1 MWSQASIATGTDTA
15 PAFRREESTK
25 LHGVARTS
33 LDTRGRCGRFKEC
46 MTAAMD
52 YDLDRLAQPE
62 VEPTQFDLDRLGPTE
77 FEHMI
82 QSLAIAE
89 LGIQV
94 TTFGAGKDGGR
105 EATFEG
111 KVAAPRDAGL
121 GLWDGYGIVQ
131 AKTIRFAG
139 VPAKNAETLVA
150 SIGSE
155 LTRFMPSN
163 GNKPE
168 RAPKP
173 DYYIVATNA
182 RLSPAGDT
190 GGVDSLKQ
198 LLRDHPVGLRGHSV
212 WHYEHICRLL
222 DIHDG
227 VRKTYAGF
235 ITAGDILSKLRDM
248 LDGGAAQVGDALK
261 AHAALQIAA
270 REDLNL
276 ETSEFSGA
284 EKLDLSQIAIDLPGR
299 MQDDTDVM
307 VVRHILSAGD
317 GSLRS
322 EIRGGLPYGF
332 VVIGGPGQ
340 GKSTLGQI
348 ICQSYRV
355 GLLDAMNIGITPR
368 IDKAIAGTK
377 ARLAELKLAIPRNR
391 RWPAFVDLSAFADA
405 LAERPAMTAVEY
417 VAQQL
422 RNQGASITPAQVAS
436 WLASWPW
443 VLVLDGLDEV
453 PARESRLAVV
463 SALNELIVESRLN
476 NWDVMIVCTTRPQGY
491 DGEFS
496 ELDPQQMELRNL
508 LPSEGLDYGRR
519 IVNKKFAEDPE
530 KTARVLARMTEAS
543 KQPHSAKLMQ
553 TPLQVSIMEYLLEEL
568 NAVPSTR
575 HELFDG
581 FYRAIYSR
589 ESGKAGHLGKLLK
602 VHSEQVEW
610 VHEQAALYFQVRSE
624 EVGASSVSI
633 SESDIVDLF
642 TKRLREQEFDDSE
655 INSLA
660 SELNKATKQR
670 LVLLVPRRKDQIT
683 FEVKSL
689 QEYMAAR
696 AVTVGDP
703 RDVFDRLDI
712 LAPSAYWRNTWQL
725 AVGRLYSQRPHERD
739 ALLERLRRLDTETP
753 LGRFIGQGAR
763 LAIDLLEGD
772 FALAVP
778 AHRKSLLALSMTQVT
793 RWPGP
798 ELKRLSTIARAAMN
812 STDTSA
818 RALVGDAVTD
828 AFNSTGRSKVG
839 AVAILR
845 DWHKD
850 SGASGIFARARLND
864 DDSWRPDNE
873 RAVGRTKI
881 SIAEVFG
888 GIVRSMDLSDEEA
901 NIWANAGR
909 FLGEVSVVDPVT
921 PAEAVTISRAELPN
935 LLPAQ
940 LVEIMSDLPTQD
952 FLISVANAVP
962 ISSAPASIVMR
973 RIMVAV
979 VESLP
984 VGQHKLLSA
993 PGSGLF

>member
-1 MWSQASIATGTDTA
+1 MIA
-15 PAFRREESTK
+15 P
-25 LHGVARTS
+25 
-33 LDTRGRCGRFKEC
+33 
-46 MTAAMD
+46 MD
-52 YDLDRLAQPE
+52 YDLDRMAQPE
-62 VEPTQFDLDRLGPTE
+62 SEPTQFDLDRLGSTE

-82 QSLAIAE
+82 QALAIAE

-94 TTFGAGKDGGR
+94 TTFGAGKDDGR

-111 KVAAPRDAGL
+111 KVTAPRDAGL
-121 GLWDGYGIVQ
+121 ALWDGYGIIQ

-139 VPAKNAETLVA
+139 VPAKNAEKLVT

-155 LTRFMPSN
+155 LQQFIPSK
-163 GNKPE
+163 GNKAD

-182 RLSPAGDT
+182 RLSAGPA
-190 GGVDSLKQ
+190 GGVDNLKE

-235 ITAGDILSKLRDM
+235 ITAGDILSKLQDM
-248 LDGGAAQVGDALK
+248 LDGGAAQVGPALQT
-261 AHAALQIAA
+261 HAALQIAA

-276 ETSEFSGA
+276 ETSEFSGT
-284 EKLDLSQIAIDLPGR
+284 EKLDLSQIAIDLPAR
-299 MQDDTDVM
+299 LSDDTDVM
-307 VVRHILSAGD
+307 VVEHILSAGD

-322 EIRGGLPYGF
+322 EIRGDLPYGF

-348 ICQSYRV
+348 ICQAYRV
-355 GLLDAMNIGITPR
+355 GLLDAMRIEITPK

-377 ARLAELKLAIPRNR
+377 ARLTELKLAIPRNR

-405 LAERPAMTAVEY
+405 LAETPAMTAVEY

-453 PARESRLAVV
+453 PARESRNAVV
-463 SALNELIVESRLN
+463 AALNELIVESRLH
-476 NWDVMIVCTTRPQGY
+476 NWDLMIVCTTRPQGY

-496 ELDPQQMELRNL
+496 ELNPQQIELRNL
-508 LPSEGLDYGRR
+508 SPKEGLNYGRR

-530 KTARVLARMTEAS
+530 KTARVLARLTEAS
-543 KQPHSAKLMQ
+543 EQPHSSKLMQ

-568 NAVPSTR
+568 TSVPSTR

-581 FYRAIYSR
+581 FYRAIYGR

-602 VHSEQVEW
+602 VYSEQVEW
-610 VHEQAALYFQVRSE
+610 VHEQAALYLQVRAE
-624 EVGASSVSI
+624 EVGASSVSV
-633 SESDIVDLF
+633 SENDIVDLF
-642 TKRLREQEFDDSE
+642 VKRLREQEFDESV
-655 INSLA
+655 ISSLA
-660 SELNKATKQR
+660 SELNRATKQR
-670 LVLLVPRRKDQIT
+670 LVLLVPRTKDQIT

-696 AVTVGDP
+696 AVTAGDP
-703 RDVFDRLDI
+703 GDVFDRLDL

-763 LAIDLLEGD
+763 LAIDLLEDD

-778 AHRKSLLALSMTQVT
+778 AHRKSLLALAMTQVT

-812 STDTSA
+812 GTDRSA
-818 RALVGDAVTD
+818 RTLVGDAVAD
-828 AFNSTGRSKVG
+828 AFSSTGRAKVG

-850 SGASGIFARARLND
+850 SGASGIFARARLD
-864 DDSWRPDNE
+864 GDYSWRPDND
-873 RAVGRTKI
+873 RAVTRAKS
-881 SIAEVFG
+881 SIASVFG
-888 GIVRSMDLSDEEA
+888 GIVRGMDLSEEETL
-901 NIWANAGR
+901 IWSRAGH
-909 FLGEVSVVDPVT
+909 FLREVSVVNPVT
-921 PAEAVTISRAELPN
+921 PAEAVTISRGELPEM
-935 LLPAQ
+935 LPAQ
-940 LVEIMSDLPTQD
+940 LVGILSDTHTLD

-962 ISSAPASIVMR
+962 ITSAPASIVLR
-973 RIMVAV
+973 RILVAV
-979 VESLP
+979 VQSRP